1 MLSFMNKDGGCPGEE
16 DRTVNGSS
24 GSSAVDSTKAPQKKT
39 KKYFS
44 NTNKV
49 EHDRVDFESNE
60 PQKDGKK
67 ERKKERKKE
76 SKNWQGPATAAPKR
90 RNMRENDFRLFIRI
104 RYQGPLKSSIQNQL
118 LSRINHGQLVP
129 RNDID

>member
-1 MLSFMNKDGGCPGEE
+1 MVG
-16 DRTVNGSS
+16 
-24 GSSAVDSTKAPQKKT
+24 APEKKT
-39 KKYFS
+39 EPSMAQVGPPQSTQQKPHKRKQKNIFQIQIKWNMTESIS
-44 NTNKV
+44 NQTSHRKT
-49 EHDRVDFESNE
+49 
-60 PQKDGKK
+60 